1 MRALAT
7 IFAII
12 LSVVAA
18 SAQRPP
24 VVMFYN
30 VESLYDTI
38 PSLFY
43 NDSDYTPKGALR
55 WNSER
60 YQNKLHSLASVIDSV
75 AAEIVALAEVENE
88 GVVRDLV
95 MTLST
100 DYNYIHR
107 TSNDARG
114 MDLAILYKGDK
125 FFPSQIQMVKSG
137 YRRDFLYVQGRLC
150 GERIDLIVCHLPS
163 QLGSR
168 ENRLRAQQ
176 RLATFVDS
184 LHRADT
190 SARIIIAGDFNDT
203 PSLTLKRNIMPTWS
217 SPLLLDAER
226 RGEGTIV
233 YDGRW
238 LMYDNFWI
246 DPKAFPSARAQ
257 VYIRRDI
264 LSNNEGVRPLRTFT
278 SRAYTAGPSDHLPI
292 ILHLYK

>member
-1 MRALAT
+1 MRTLAT
-7 IFAII
+7 IVATF
-12 LSVVAA
+12 VVGLAA
-18 SAQRPP
+18 MAQRPP

-43 NDSDYTPKGALR
+43 NDSDYTPKGPLH
-55 WNSER
+55 WNTVR
-60 YQNKLHSLASVIDSV
+60 YRNKLQTIASVVDSV

-88 GVVRDLV
+88 SVVRDLV
-95 MTLST
+95 VTLDT

-114 MDLAILYKGDK
+114 MDLALLYKGDK
-125 FFPSQIQMVKSG
+125 FFPEQIRMVESG
-137 YRRDFLYVQGRLC
+137 YRRAFLYVRGKFC

-163 QLGSR
+163 QLSRR
-168 ENRLRAQQ
+168 ENRLRAQR

-190 SARIIIAGDFNDT
+190 AARIIIAGDFNDT
-203 PSLTLKRNIMPTWS
+203 PSLILKRNIMPAWC
-217 SPLLLDAER
+217 SPLLLEAEQ

-246 DPKAFPSARAQ
+246 DTQAFPMAHAQ
-257 VYIRRDI
+257 VYIRRDM
-264 LSNNEGVRPLRTFT
+264 LSNNEGVRPRRTFT
-278 SRAYTAGPSDHLPI
+278 SRAYTAGPSDHLPV

>member
-1 MRALAT
+1 MRTISIIIAT
-7 IFAII
+7 IVLAF
-12 LSVVAA
+12 AA
-18 SAQRPP
+18 SAQRSPI
-24 VVMFYN
+24 VMFYN

-43 NDSDYTPKGALR
+43 NDRDYTPKGALH
-55 WNSER
+55 WITTR
-60 YQNKLHSLASVIDSV
+60 YQYKLQSLASVVDSV

-95 MTLST
+95 MTLGT

-114 MDLAILYKGDK
+114 MDLALLYKGDK
-125 FFPSQIQMVKSG
+125 FFPSQVRMVESG
-137 YRRDFLYVQGRLC
+137 YRREFLYVRGKLC
-150 GERIDLIVCHLPS
+150 GERVDLVVCHLPS
-163 QLGSR
+163 QIGR
-168 ENRLRAQQ
+168 KENRLQAQR

-190 SARIIIAGDFNDT
+190 AARIIIAGDFNDT
-203 PSLTLKRNIMPTWS
+203 PSQISKRKTMPTWS
-217 SPLLLDAER
+217 KPMLLDAER

-246 DPKAFPSARAQ
+246 DAQVFSRAHAQ
-257 VYIRRDI
+257 VYIRRDLI
-264 LSNNEGVRPLRTFT
+264 SINGGARPIRTFT
-278 SRAYTAGPSDHLPI
+278 SRAYTAGASDHLPV

>member
-7 IFAII
+7 IFAIV
-12 LSVVAA
+12 LSVVAV

-55 WNSER
+55 WNSAR
-60 YQNKLHSLASVIDSV
+60 YQNKLRSLASVIDSV

-125 FFPSQIQMVKSG
+125 FFPSQIRMVESG
-137 YRRDFLYVQGRLC
+137 YRRDFLYVQGKLC

-163 QLGSR
+163 QLGRR
-168 ENRLRAQQ
+168 ENRLRAQR

-184 LHRADT
+184 LHRADS

-217 SPLLLDAER
+217 SPLLLEAER

-257 VYIRRDI
+257 VYIRRDM
-264 LSNNEGVRPLRTFT
+264 LSNNEGVRPLRTLT

>member
-7 IFAII
+7 IFAIV

-60 YQNKLHSLASVIDSV
+60 YQNKLHSLAFVIDSV

-125 FFPSQIQMVKSG
+125 FFPSQIQMVESG

-168 ENRLRAQQ
+168 ENRLQAQQ

-278 SRAYTAGPSDHLPI
+278 SRAYTAGPSDHLPV

>member
-1 MRALAT
+1 MRILAT
-7 IFAII
+7 ILAIV

-18 SAQRPP
+18 SAQRQP

-60 YQNKLHSLASVIDSV
+60 YQNKLQSLASVIDSV

-95 MTLST
+95 ITLST

-125 FFPSQIQMVKSG
+125 FFPSQIQMVESG

>member
-1 MRALAT
+1 MRAIAT
-7 IFAII
+7 IFAIV

-55 WNSER
+55 WNSAR
-60 YQNKLHSLASVIDSV
+60 YQNKLRSLASVIDSV

-125 FFPSQIQMVKSG
+125 FFPSQIRMVESR
-137 YRRDFLYVQGRLC
+137 YRRDFLYVQGKLC

-163 QLGSR
+163 QLGRR
-168 ENRLRAQQ
+168 ENRLRAQR

-184 LHRADT
+184 LHRADS

-217 SPLLLDAER
+217 SPLLLEAER

-257 VYIRRDI
+257 VYIRRDM

-278 SRAYTAGPSDHLPI
+278 SRAYTAGPSDHLPV
-292 ILHLYK
+292 ILHLY

>member
-7 IFAII
+7 IFAIV

-18 SAQRPP
+18 SAQRQP

-125 FFPSQIQMVKSG
+125 FFPSQIQMVESG

>member
-1 MRALAT
+1 MRTFAT
-7 IFAII
+7 IVATIVAVFA
-12 LSVVAA
+12 AM
-18 SAQRPP
+18 AQRPP

-30 VESLYDTI
+30 VESLYDTV

-43 NDSDYTPKGALR
+43 NDKDYTPKGALR
-55 WNSER
+55 WNTHR
-60 YQNKLHSLASVIDSV
+60 YHNKLQTIASVVDSV

-88 GVVRDLV
+88 AVVRDLV
-95 MTLST
+95 ITLGT

-114 MDLAILYKGDK
+114 MDLALLYKGDK
-125 FFPSQIQMVKSG
+125 FFPEQIRTVESG
-137 YRRDFLYVQGRLC
+137 YRREFLYVRGKLC
-150 GERIDLIVCHLPS
+150 GERIDLVICHLPS
-163 QLGSR
+163 QLSRR
-168 ENRLRAQQ
+168 ENRLRAQR

-190 SARIIIAGDFNDT
+190 AARIVIAGDFNDT
-203 PSLTLKRNIMPTWS
+203 PSLIVKRDIMPAWCK
-217 SPLLLDAER
+217 PLLLEAER

-233 YDGRW
+233 YNGRW

-257 VYIRRDI
+257 VYIRRDLI
-264 LSNNEGVRPLRTFT
+264 STNGGVRPIRTFT
-278 SRAYTAGPSDHLPI
+278 SRAYTAGPSDHLPV

>member
-1 MRALAT
+1 MRAIAT
-7 IFAII
+7 IFAIV

-55 WNSER
+55 WNSAR
-60 YQNKLHSLASVIDSV
+60 YQNKLRSLASVIDSV

-125 FFPSQIQMVKSG
+125 FFPSQIRMVESG
-137 YRRDFLYVQGRLC
+137 YRRDFLYVQGKLC
-150 GERIDLIVCHLPS
+150 GELIDLIVCHLPS
-163 QLGSR
+163 QLGRR
-168 ENRLRAQQ
+168 ENRLRAQR

-184 LHRADT
+184 LHRADS

-217 SPLLLDAER
+217 SPLLLEAER

-257 VYIRRDI
+257 VYIRRDM

-278 SRAYTAGPSDHLPI
+278 SRAYTAGPSDHLPV
-292 ILHLYK
+292 ILHLY

>member
-7 IFAII
+7 IFAIV

-125 FFPSQIQMVKSG
+125 FFPSQIQMVESG

>member
-1 MRALAT
+1 MRAIAT
-7 IFAII
+7 IFAIV

-55 WNSER
+55 WNSAR
-60 YQNKLHSLASVIDSV
+60 YQNKLRSLASVIDSV

-125 FFPSQIQMVKSG
+125 FFPSQIRMVESG
-137 YRRDFLYVQGRLC
+137 YRRDFLYVQGKLC

-163 QLGSR
+163 QLGRR

-184 LHRADT
+184 LHRADS

-217 SPLLLDAER
+217 SPLLLEAER

-257 VYIRRDI
+257 VYIRRDM

-278 SRAYTAGPSDHLPI
+278 SRAYTAGPSDHLPV
-292 ILHLYK
+292 ILHLY

>member
-7 IFAII
+7 IFAIV
-12 LSVVAA
+12 LSVVAV

-55 WNSER
+55 WNSAR
-60 YQNKLHSLASVIDSV
+60 YQNKLRSLASVIDSV

-125 FFPSQIQMVKSG
+125 FFPSQIRMVESG
-137 YRRDFLYVQGRLC
+137 YRRDFLYVQGKLC

-163 QLGSR
+163 QLGRR
-168 ENRLRAQQ
+168 ENRLRAQR

-184 LHRADT
+184 LHRADS

-217 SPLLLDAER
+217 SPLLLEAER

-257 VYIRRDI
+257 VYIRRDM

>member
-7 IFAII
+7 ILATFVAVFA
-12 LSVVAA
+12 AM
-18 SAQRPP
+18 AQRPP

-43 NDSDYTPKGALR
+43 NDKDYTPKGSLR
-55 WNSER
+55 WNTHR
-60 YQNKLHSLASVIDSV
+60 YHNKLQAIASIVDSV

-88 GVVRDLV
+88 AVMRDLV
-95 MTLST
+95 ITLGT

-107 TSNDARG
+107 TSNDSRG
-114 MDLAILYKGDK
+114 MDLTLLYKGDK
-125 FFPSQIQMVKSG
+125 FFPEQIRSVESG
-137 YRRDFLYVQGRLC
+137 YRRSFLYVRGKLC
-150 GERIDLIVCHLPS
+150 GERVDLVVCHLPS
-163 QLGSR
+163 QLSRR
-168 ENRLRAQQ
+168 ENRLRAQR

-190 SARIIIAGDFNDT
+190 AARIVIAGDFNDT
-203 PSLTLKRNIMPTWS
+203 PSLIVKRNIMPAWS
-217 SPLLLDAER
+217 TPLLLEAER

-257 VYIRRDI
+257 VYIRRDLI
-264 LSNNEGVRPLRTFT
+264 STNGGVRPMRTFT
-278 SRAYTAGPSDHLPI
+278 SRAYTAGPSDHLPV
-292 ILHLYK
+292 ILHIY

>member
-1 MRALAT
+1 MRAIAT
-7 IFAII
+7 IFAIV

-55 WNSER
+55 WNSAR
-60 YQNKLHSLASVIDSV
+60 YQNKLRSLASVIDSV

-125 FFPSQIQMVKSG
+125 FFPSQIRMVESG
-137 YRRDFLYVQGRLC
+137 YRRDFLYVQGKLC

-163 QLGSR
+163 QLGRR
-168 ENRLRAQQ
+168 ENRLRAQR

-184 LHRADT
+184 LHRADS

-217 SPLLLDAER
+217 SPLLLEAER

-257 VYIRRDI
+257 VYIRRDM

>member
-1 MRALAT
+1 MRILAT
-7 IFAII
+7 ILAIV

-43 NDSDYTPKGALR
+43 NDSDYTPKGSLR
-55 WNSER
+55 WNTTR
-60 YQNKLHSLASVIDSV
+60 YQSKLQAITSVVDSV
-75 AAEIVALAEVENE
+75 AAEIVALAEVENKS
-88 GVVRDLV
+88 VVRDLV
-95 MTLST
+95 MTLGT

-114 MDLAILYKGDK
+114 MDLAVLYKGDK
-125 FFPSQIQMVKSG
+125 FFPEQIRSIESG
-137 YRRDFLYVQGRLC
+137 FRRSFLYVRGKLC

-163 QLGSR
+163 QLSRR
-168 ENRLRAQQ
+168 ENRLRAQR

-203 PSLTLKRNIMPTWS
+203 PTLILKRDIMPAWS
-217 SPLLLDAER
+217 SPLLLEAER
-226 RGEGTIV
+226 RGEGSIV

-257 VYIRRDI
+257 VYIRRDLI
-264 LSNNEGVRPLRTFT
+264 STNGGVRPLRTFT

>member
-1 MRALAT
+1 MRAIAT
-7 IFAII
+7 IFAIV

-55 WNSER
+55 WNSAR
-60 YQNKLHSLASVIDSV
+60 YQNKLRSLASVIDSV

-100 DYNYIHR
+100 DYNYIHH

-125 FFPSQIQMVKSG
+125 FFPSQIRMVESG
-137 YRRDFLYVQGRLC
+137 YRRDFLYVQGKLC
-150 GERIDLIVCHLPS
+150 GELIDLIVCHLPS
-163 QLGSR
+163 QLGRR
-168 ENRLRAQQ
+168 ENRLRAQR
-176 RLATFVDS
+176 RLAAFVDS
-184 LHRADT
+184 LHRADS

-217 SPLLLDAER
+217 SPLLLEAER

-246 DPKAFPSARAQ
+246 DPKAFPSAHAQ
-257 VYIRRDI
+257 VYIRRDM